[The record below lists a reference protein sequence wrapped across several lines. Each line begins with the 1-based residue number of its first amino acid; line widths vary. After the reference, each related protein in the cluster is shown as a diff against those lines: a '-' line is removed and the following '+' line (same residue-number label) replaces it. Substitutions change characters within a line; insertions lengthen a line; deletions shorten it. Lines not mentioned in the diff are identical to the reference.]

1 MTPTTTELVRPA
13 GVSEHA
19 RRAAR
24 AWQRM
29 LPAFVA
35 LACAAPPASA
45 QTYSVDVQSELGG
58 LPVEIDT
65 VPMEGMLIVK
75 VTNGA
80 DVKVRCDLRY
90 DASPQ
95 PIGRSY
101 LFIEPGKTEQDA
113 FRAKRNWYQVAVEVK
128 CTTDAKR

>member
-1 MTPTTTELVRPA
+1 MATD
-13 GVSEHA
+13 G
-19 RRAAR
+19 RRAPRSGLLLVA
-24 AWQRM
+24 ATLAAVA
-29 LPAFVA
+29 LPA
-35 LACAAPPASA
+35 LAA
-45 QTYSVDVQSELGG
+45 TYTVDVQSELGG

-65 VPMEGMLIVK
+65 VPMDGVLVVK
-75 VTNGA
+75 ITNNA